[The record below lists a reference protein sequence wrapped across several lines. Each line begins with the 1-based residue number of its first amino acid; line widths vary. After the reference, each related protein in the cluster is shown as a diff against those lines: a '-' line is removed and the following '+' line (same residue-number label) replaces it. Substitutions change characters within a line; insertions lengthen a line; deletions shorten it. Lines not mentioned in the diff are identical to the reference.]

1 MGWEVGFE
9 FFSPE
14 TDSFSPGMVCLP
26 VLEELRFTHFD
37 PFLTPPTSKFVP
49 NHCQIAPGRRP
60 FPLSQQ
66 IWALFASEHSFS
78 PSLTV
83 SGHLDTSGGPP
94 LGGRWKVVCR
104 PLGSG
109 KLTTLGFCR
118 SRGLPPGLGIPV
130 KSPHCRERKSPT
142 TPKIIFHVSQKNG

>member
-9 FFSPE
+9 FVSPE

-94 LGGRWKVVCR
+94 LARR
-104 PLGSG
+104 PLESG
-109 KLTTLGFCR
+109 LQTTGKWEAYHFRFFSEQGVTPRLRHPGKVSTLVRVPGRIWLGF
-118 SRGLPPGLGIPV
+118 G
-130 KSPHCRERKSPT
+130 
-142 TPKIIFHVSQKNG
+142 KNG